1 MSTQLHPLLEL
12 ESLTSLAITTPTD
25 RQRVSDLFYR
35 VAEYGYLGKF
45 PEAYKALSSDAAASI
60 LSAKSPSY
68 SMLYGDIKFSHGY
81 YREGRESYHKALKI
95 LDSATVELSE
105 GSRQLR
111 DFMSVRL
118 LLLDPESMEN
128 RRIGLDK
135 GLEAYEK
142 WARDKD
148 EKDLDHFSILIQGLY
163 SDMVK
168 DLPPLNI
175 RGKFLLSSTG
185 TDLQPALLAALQPRH
200 LEILYTQIPKG
211 NGAVCFPIFLS
222 KVNATKSLPELQEM
236 QKKLDRLLKINN
248 APQSLRMTMRGY
260 YQLRS
265 GQLSSGKDQEKY
277 FKDAKKSFKE
287 AGNTEAPCELDI
299 LETLLKSQK
308 HIIAGTDSS
317 DDLSRRI
324 FYSINELG
332 KLYSKF
338 TELDYPNRMHTVLR
352 QIHNI
357 NDGMLGSRDIT
368 VMTCRLWRQLGKA
381 TGLKIDTPTEF
392 VAVMADLAGTDD
404 IEESIAIMEK
414 FKREAGDDFDF
425 ELNMNWLRGMA
436 LAHYRLS
443 RYDEAIK
450 ELEEAR
456 RLLQG
461 NFRIFEVYQIT
472 DRIFMYKQR
481 RLQTLEGDEKG
492 YAFDDL
498 IEELD
503 QTIKEEEQTT
513 MRWEFWLKNMIT
525 KALLLIGNQSV
536 IGLGRSISEGGKVV
550 AKLEMHIA
558 RLLKLDEKR
567 YEIFMVEIQRCKAV
581 LLKIQGKINESV
593 SVIEKILPSKW
604 KILKSKTEEQEI
616 EEAQLRLLAVSFYI
630 LGPGAEPTDKV
641 QPRTL
646 EKRTKES
653 LNHLK
658 EAMKLAEKHRMA
670 KDYCDALYYKAI
682 CHLNQKEPM
691 KALECMYRS
700 SRLQDEILRAAPTGD
715 KFDTFLANT
724 VALGDYTSGMTDTAI
739 KACLQIPDIVTGWW
753 WIQKAKARAF
763 SGMMGHGH
771 NWDDSFNRIIDDISN
786 LQMPWESV
794 SVNFQEIALVY
805 RLEKLMKTPVGFSLD
820 NWDQEEMQARMD
832 ARRQQIQE
840 LMDEISQSPRIRG
853 ALGMSM
859 GLPATHE
866 DMTWLANYR
875 QGDREIYFIDWI
887 CSNDDIIISIYK
899 PGGVRFI
906 PELSLGT
913 SKDTEIKFYSCTS
926 GLKKVQNWVNEYL
939 RNEDM
944 PLGSKGSFDDLDILK
959 DLIEPLRVLTNPE
972 DLLVLSPTNV
982 LHGIPLHALKID
994 EGPSGER
1001 ITLIDRN
1008 PVVYVPSFSILRQC
1022 VNRLRVAKP
1031 GDSTMPTDSYTRA
1044 ATLIGVKV
1052 DYGSPDPAVPP
1063 SVERMAKSLDGVEVI
1078 LNEECTFDRFTSE
1091 AGNTTDILHFHGHM
1105 DYQDPR
1111 PLQRYLVLG
1120 NDEQI
1125 TGRQLADLKFPK
1137 GTAPLVAII
1146 ACMSGGQQIMTGD
1159 EPIGII
1165 PALLAAGASSVIAT
1179 LWPTDSQCGLMFGE
1193 SLYRDR
1199 MGRCDPDGDGE
1210 RDGNGMQ
1217 KVWDIARGMRKVV
1230 LEIKAREETS
1240 LPYYWAPFALYGSW
1254 MRGTGATGALG
1265 RGDGI
1270 NGLSARFARDMEI
1283 II

>member
-12 ESLTSLAITTPTD
+12 ESLTSHAITKPAD
-25 RQRVSDLFYR
+25 RQRVSDLFHQ
-35 VAEYGYLGKF
+35 VSEYEYLGKF
-45 PEAYKALSSDAAASI
+45 SEAYKALNSDAAASV

-68 SMLYGDIKFSHGY
+68 SMFYGDVKFSQGY
-81 YREGRESYHKALKI
+81 YHEGKESYEKALKI
-95 LDSATVELSE
+95 LESATVELSE
-105 GSRQLR
+105 GSLQIR
-111 DFMSVRL
+111 DFMSIRL
-118 LLLDPESMEN
+118 LLLDPDSQEN
-128 RRIGLDK
+128 RRKGMERGLDS
-135 GLEAYEK
+135 YVK

-148 EKDLDHFSILIQGLY
+148 EADLDYFSILIQGLY

-168 DLPPLNI
+168 DLPPLSV
-175 RGKFLLSSTG
+175 RGDFLVSPTG
-185 TDLQPALLAALQPRH
+185 TDLQPALLAALQPRF

-211 NGAVCFPIFLS
+211 NSVVCFPIFLA
-222 KVNATKSLPELQEM
+222 KTNATKSLPELQGM
-236 QKKLDRLLKINN
+236 QKKLEKLLKDNN
-248 APQSLRMTMRGY
+248 AAQSLRMSVTGY
-260 YQLRS
+260 CQVRS

-277 FKDAKKSFKE
+277 FKEGRKSFKE

-308 HIIAGTDSS
+308 HILAGTDSRA
-317 DDLSRRI
+317 DVNRRI
-324 FYSINELG
+324 VYIIGELG
-332 KLYSKF
+332 KLYTKF

-352 QIHNI
+352 QIHSI

-368 VMTCRLWRQLGKA
+368 VITCRLWRQLGKA

-392 VAVMADLAGTDD
+392 VAVMADLARTDD
-404 IEESIAIMEK
+404 IEDSIAILEK

-425 ELNMNWLRGMA
+425 ELNLNWLRGMA

-443 RYDEAIK
+443 LYDQAIE
-450 ELEEAR
+450 ELEEAK

-461 NFRIFEVYQIT
+461 KFRSFEVYQIT
-472 DRIFMYKQR
+472 DQIFMYKQR

-503 QTIKEEEQTT
+503 EAIKEEEQTT
-513 MRWEFWLKNMIT
+513 MRWEFWMKNMLT
-525 KALLLIGNQSV
+525 KALLLIGNKGV
-536 IGLGRSISEGGKVV
+536 IGLERSVSEGGKVV
-550 AKLEMHIA
+550 ASLERHIG
-558 RLLKLDEKR
+558 RLVKQDEKK
-567 YEIFMVEIQRCKAV
+567 YEIFNVEIQRCKAI

-593 SVIEKILPSKW
+593 SVIERLLPSKW
-604 KILKSKTEEQEI
+604 KILKSKTEDQEI
-616 EEAQLRLLAVSFYI
+616 EEMQLRLLAVSVYI
-630 LGPGAEPTDKV
+630 LGAGTEPEDKV
-641 QPRTL
+641 PSKTV

-653 LNHLK
+653 LHHLK
-658 EAMKLAEKHRMA
+658 EAMKIAEKHRMA
-670 KDYCDALYYKAI
+670 KDYCDALYYQAI
-682 CHLNQKEPM
+682 CHLNQNEPV

-700 SRLQDEILRAAPTGD
+700 SRLQDEILRAAPRGD
-715 KFDTFLANT
+715 KFDTFLANS
-724 VALGDYTSGMTDTAI
+724 VAMGDYTGGMTDTAI
-739 KACLQIPDIVTGWW
+739 KACLQIPDIVTAWW

-771 NWDDSFNRIIDDISN
+771 IWHDSFNRIIDDISN

-794 SVNFQEIALVY
+794 SVNFREIALVY
-805 RLEKLMKTPVGFSLD
+805 RLEKLMKTPIGYTLD

-832 ARRQQIQE
+832 ARRTQIQE
-840 LMDEISQSPRIRG
+840 LMDEIGQSPRIRG

-875 QGDREIYFIDWI
+875 QGDREIFFIDWI
-887 CSNDDIIISIYK
+887 CSNDDIIISIYQ
-899 PGGVRFI
+899 PGGMRWI
-906 PELSLGT
+906 QEWSLGT
-913 SKDTEIKFYSCTS
+913 SKDTEIKMFSCKT
-926 GLKKVQNWVNEYL
+926 GLKQAQAWVNEYI

-944 PLGSKGSFDDLDILK
+944 PLGSKGSFDDLDILQE
-959 DLIEPLRVLTNPE
+959 LIEPIKWLTKPE

-982 LHGIPLHALKID
+982 LHGVPLHALKID
-994 EGPSGER
+994 DGPNGER

-1031 GDSTMPTDSYTRA
+1031 GDSSIPTDSYTRA

-1052 DYGSPDPAVPP
+1052 DYGNPDPAVPS

-1078 LNEECTFDRFTSE
+1078 LNEDCTFDRFTSE

-1179 LWPTDSQCGLMFGE
+1179 LWPTDSECGLMFGE

-1199 MGRCDPDGDGE
+1199 KGECDPYGDE
-1210 RDGNGMQ
+1210 DRDGTQ
-1217 KVWDIARGMRKVV
+1217 KIWDIARGMRKVI

-1240 LPYYWAPFALYGSW
+1240 VPYYWAPFALYGSW

-1270 NGLSARFARDMEI
+1270 NGLSAQFARDMEI